1 MNFNVVVKV
10 TGFITV
16 PILAESKDEAY
27 ARAMDDVDL
36 INEDRFIET
45 GRWVYSIENETE
57 EETKEEEMPK
67 GTIVED
73 NGVLRY
79 FDKEGNELHDGDL
92 VLFGASATIEG
103 KPIRRKVY
111 LTEHDELGVDATNPA
126 WIERGLA
133 VPCQYG
139 IYPLDSTVMKDA
151 LLIKEEE
158 KK

>member
-1 MNFNVVVKV
+1 MNFNVVVEV

-36 INEDRFIET
+36 IDDDRFT
-45 GRWVYSIENETE
+45 ETE
-57 EETKEEEMPK
+57 RRVHSVEEKITK
-67 GTIVED
+67 GTIVEE

-79 FDKEGNELHDGDL
+79 FDKEGNELHNGDM
-92 VLFGASATIEG
+92 VLFGPSATIDG
-103 KPIRRKVY
+103 TTKKLKVY
-111 LTEHDELGVDATNPA
+111 LTEDNELGVDATNPA
-126 WIERGLA
+126 WIEKGLA
-133 VPCQYG
+133 APCQYG
-139 IYPLDSTVMKDA
+139 LYVLTSANMKDA